1 MPRTTPP
8 ALAKARSY
16 WMGLSIAFGVGL
28 GLYAAAPAPWH
39 LVSAG
44 AYVVF
49 VVIQAA
55 VYGQIKPAL
64 EGKLAFNSASF
75 GLLALLLVVAAVVSR
90 DSPYS
95 LLLGI
100 GLGVLSGVSM
110 FWVLTRRGR
119 FYPRENRG

>member
-8 ALAKARSY
+8 TLAKARSY
-16 WMGLSIAFGVGL
+16 WMGLSIAFGLGL

-39 LVSAG
+39 WVSAG
-44 AYVVF
+44 AF
-49 VVIQAA
+49 VLFVLIQAA

-64 EGKLAFNSASF
+64 QGKLAFNSASF
-75 GLLALLLVVAAVVSR
+75 GLRILLLVVAAVVSR
-90 DSPYS
+90 DSAYS

-100 GLGVLSGVSM
+100 GLAVLSGVSM

-119 FYPRENRG
+119 FYPKENRG